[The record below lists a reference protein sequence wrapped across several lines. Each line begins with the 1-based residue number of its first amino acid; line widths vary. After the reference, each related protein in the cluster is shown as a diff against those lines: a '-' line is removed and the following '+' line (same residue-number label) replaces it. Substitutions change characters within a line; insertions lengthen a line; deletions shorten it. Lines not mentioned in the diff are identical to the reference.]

1 MAESDDIR
9 ASARRH
15 TAQLL
20 KMLRGYGP
28 TAEPASVA
36 ESGIAAA
43 GNKTAAVAEAATAYV
58 RRLDPTRD
66 ARRSAT
72 TVAADTP
79 PPSTPREPA
88 GRSSIA
94 PVGQMLRRQQ
104 GTLGEL
110 MAQANRLIRL
120 GQVFR
125 AYLPP
130 HLHDRAVL
138 IRLDQDGWI
147 VHVDSASWATRLR
160 YALHNIREVLGQ
172 QLGFPLPKPH
182 IRVVPVDPPPPPRRP
197 RLTLTARNAKLLEA
211 TACSLSDERL
221 SAALRQLA
229 KHGGPARES
238 TENGRR

>member
-9 ASARRH
+9 ALARRH

-28 TAEPASVA
+28 TTEPGPAT

-43 GNKTAAVAEAATAYV
+43 GNKPAAVAEATTAYG
-58 RRLDPTRD
+58 RRLNLAPD
-66 ARRSAT
+66 RRRPAAA
-72 TVAADTP
+72 VAAEAQPT
-79 PPSTPREPA
+79 STPRERPE
-88 GRSSIA
+88 RNPIA
-94 PVGQMLRRQQ
+94 PVGQILCRQQ

-120 GQVFR
+120 GQIFR

-130 HLHDRAVL
+130 HLHDHAVL

-147 VHVDSASWATRLR
+147 VHADSASWATRLR
-160 YALHNIREVLGQ
+160 YALHNIRDVLGQ
-172 QLGFPLPKPH
+172 QLGFSLPKPH
-182 IRVVPVDPPPPPRRP
+182 VRVVPVEPSPSPRRP

-211 TACSLSDERL
+211 TARNLSDERL

>member
-9 ASARRH
+9 ASARQH

-28 TAEPASVA
+28 TTEPASMA
-36 ESGIAAA
+36 ESGIAATGSKPA
-43 GNKTAAVAEAATAYV
+43 VVAEAAAAYV
-58 RRLDPTRD
+58 RRLDPTSGP
-66 ARRSAT
+66 RRSPA
-72 TVAADTP
+72 TVAADARPT
-79 PPSTPREPA
+79 STPRGRAE
-88 GRSSIA
+88 RSSIA
-94 PVGQMLRRQQ
+94 PVGEMLRHQQ

-120 GQVFR
+120 GQIFR

-130 HLHDRAVL
+130 HLHDHAVL
-138 IRLDQDGWI
+138 IRLDQDGWV
-147 VHVDSASWATRLR
+147 VHADSASWATRLR

-197 RLTLTARNAKLLEA
+197 RLTLTERNAKLLEA
-211 TACSLSDERL
+211 TACNLSDERL

-229 KHGGPARES
+229 KHGGLARES
-238 TENGRR
+238 AENRRR